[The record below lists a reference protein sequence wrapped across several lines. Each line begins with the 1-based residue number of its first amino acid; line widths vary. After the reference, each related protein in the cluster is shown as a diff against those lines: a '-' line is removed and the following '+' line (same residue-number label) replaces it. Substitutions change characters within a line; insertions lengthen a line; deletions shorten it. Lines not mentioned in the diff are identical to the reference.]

1 MKKIAVLILGCSL
14 AALPS
19 FGGGPLSLE
28 ACREAARQTGRLD
41 ELYAL
46 SELDQEAAKT
56 MEDSPYR
63 YSLRAYGM
71 VDYLSQ
77 SPNPASMT
85 DFPFEMYA
93 IPRFQFNSGFLLS
106 QPIYSGGQR
115 KLKAERSDVD
125 AALDRLEI
133 DRQGIELDSA
143 VDELYLGILLARKR
157 DEILSRQLNAVR
169 IKLSDAREAYEA
181 GVSYK
186 DVLLT
191 LEAQTA
197 SLEAELAGAGAQTEA
212 ALAMLSALT
221 GLPVDA
227 STELEMP
234 LGEDISSSVSDPAF
248 ARLDLEAKRIDL
260 EKQIARAAAQ
270 PSVKALGVIGYGRP
284 SMDFFS
290 RRPDVYWAVG
300 LSLIIPIS
308 DWRDVQLGSKRLDA
322 AARRVELQR
331 DNLDRQKQ
339 VSLLKYDGE
348 IARYTRLLDANAQ
361 TVAKYEELC
370 DELDKLSAQGAV
382 PVSDYLTA
390 LEQLSAARLESEI
403 NSILKLQQQLLRKR
417 YISQL

>member
-1 MKKIAVLILGCSL
+1 MKKIAVLILGCFL
-14 AALPS
+14 AAFPS

-28 ACREAARQTGRLD
+28 ACREAARETGRLD

-348 IARYTRLLDANAQ
+348 IARYARLLDANAQ

>member
-1 MKKIAVLILGCSL
+1 MKKIAVLILGCFL
-14 AALPS
+14 AAFPS

-331 DNLDRQKQ
+331 NNLDRQKQ

-348 IARYTRLLDANAQ
+348 IARYARLLDANAQ

>member
-1 MKKIAVLILGCSL
+1 MKKIAVLILGCFL
-14 AALPS
+14 AAFPS

-28 ACREAARQTGRLD
+28 ACREAARETGRLD

-348 IARYTRLLDANAQ
+348 IARYARLLDANAQ

-403 NSILKLQQQLLRKR
+403 NSILKLQQQLLRKH

>member
-1 MKKIAVLILGCSL
+1 MKRTAVLVIGLFL
-14 AALPS
+14 TVLPS

-28 ACREAARQTGRLD
+28 ACREAARQAGRLE

-46 SELDQEAAKT
+46 NDLDKEAAAAL
-56 MEDSPYR
+56 EDSPFR
-63 YSLRAYGM
+63 FSLRGYGM
-71 VDYLSQ
+71 IDYLSD

-85 DFPFEMYA
+85 DFPFEMYS
-93 IPRFQFNSGFLLS
+93 IPRFQYNSGFLLS
-106 QPIYSGGQR
+106 QPLYSGGQR
-115 KLKAERSDVD
+115 KLKAERSDV
-125 AALDRLEI
+125 ASALDRLEI

-143 VDELYLGILLARKR
+143 VDELYLGILLSRKR

-197 SLEAELAGAGAQTEA
+197 QLEAELAGSAAQTQA
-212 ALAMLSALT
+212 AVAMLSTLT
-221 GLPVDA
+221 GLPVDET
-227 STELEMP
+227 TELEMP
-234 LGEDISSSVSDPAF
+234 VGEDVSAAVADPAF
-248 ARLDLEAKRIDL
+248 ARLDLESRRIGL
-260 EKQIARAAAQ
+260 EREIARTSAL
-270 PSVKALGVIGYGRP
+270 PSIKAVGVMGYGRP

-300 LSLIIPIS
+300 LTLVIPIS
-308 DWRDVQLGSKRLDA
+308 DWRDVQLGYKRLDA

-339 VSLLKYDGE
+339 LALLKYDGE
-348 IARYTRLLDANAQ
+348 IARYTRLLEANGQ

-370 DELDKLSAQGAV
+370 DELDRLSAQGAV
-382 PVSDYLTA
+382 PMSDYLTA
-390 LEQLSAARLESEI
+390 LEQLSAARLDGEI

>member
-1 MKKIAVLILGCSL
+1 MKKIAVLILGCFL
-14 AALPS
+14 AAVPS

-348 IARYTRLLDANAQ
+348 IARYARLLDANAQ

>member
-1 MKKIAVLILGCSL
+1 MKKIAVLILGCFL
-14 AALPS
+14 AAFPS

-28 ACREAARQTGRLD
+28 ACREAARETGRLD

>member
-1 MKKIAVLILGCSL
+1 MKKIAVLILGCFL
-14 AALPS
+14 AAFPS

-284 SMDFFS
+284 PMDFFS

>member
-1 MKKIAVLILGCSL
+1 MKKIAVLILGCFL
-14 AALPS
+14 AAFPS

-115 KLKAERSDVD
+115 KLKAERSDVY

-348 IARYTRLLDANAQ
+348 IARYARLLDANAQ

>member
-1 MKKIAVLILGCSL
+1 MKRIAVLILGFSL

-348 IARYTRLLDANAQ
+348 IARYARLLDANAQ

>member
-1 MKKIAVLILGCSL
+1 MKKWVVFILGLSL
-14 AALPS
+14 SVPPS

-348 IARYTRLLDANAQ
+348 IARYARLLDANAQ

>member
-1 MKKIAVLILGCSL
+1 MKKIAVLILGCFL
-14 AALPS
+14 AAFPS

-348 IARYTRLLDANAQ
+348 IARYARLLDANAQ

>member
-1 MKKIAVLILGCSL
+1 MKKIAVLILGCFL
-14 AALPS
+14 AAFPS

-28 ACREAARQTGRLD
+28 ACREAARETGRLD

-197 SLEAELAGAGAQTEA
+197 NLEAELAGAGAQTEA